1 MSLWLQ
7 GRSRMSLDKL
17 RTQVRILTK
26 FEDVSEF
33 ILIHIGDIAKIDLKE
48 PRKEN
53 TSLSGPTERFLGLDI
68 SSNYTGNRMDII
80 KKSME

>member
-33 ILIHIGDIAKIDLKE
+33 ILIHIGDIAKIE
-48 PRKEN
+48 
-53 TSLSGPTERFLGLDI
+53 
-68 SSNYTGNRMDII
+68 
-80 KKSME
+80 

>member
-48 PRKEN
+48 PRKYFKYMYIFVHKILLPEN
-53 TSLSGPTERFLGLDI
+53 DTYMLHSKFQ
-68 SSNYTGNRMDII
+68 
-80 KKSME
+80 K